1 MRIPEGSIVIALVDI
16 HDDASNRK
24 IPQHAKVGDLGVVEW
39 YDDDDFPTINWG
51 KGTGFGVYDSHKS
64 QVAVIDAAIVAK
76 ISSENP
82 IIEYDEDEDDDEDES
97 DDC

>member
-1 MRIPEGSIVIALVDI
+1 MRIPEGSIVVALADI
-16 HDDASNRK
+16 HDDASNRE

-64 QVAVIDAAIVAK
+64 QVAVIDASLVAK

-82 IIEYDEDEDDDEDES
+82 IIDEDDEDEWTV
-97 DDC
+97 